1 MKDSAMH
8 PNVRSLRAIYA
19 DLTRIGEYAADDMVL
34 HKAERAFVRDAAAGR
49 AVGKEAAVAHERE
62 LVRMT
67 GGTLVMDVE
76 HMVANDHFGAV
87 FGVLR
92 AHRDGA
98 TLAVPFCGVW
108 RFRGGLVTEHWE
120 NAYDVLTVEA
130 FLSGKPRTDPVHGN
144 ED

>member
-1 MKDSAMH
+1 MNTAIH

-19 DLTRIGEYAADDMVL
+19 DLTRIGEYSADDVVL
-34 HKAERAFVRDAAAGR
+34 HKADRAFLRDAAAGR
-49 AVGKEAAVAHERE
+49 AVGREAVVTHERE

-67 GGTLVMDVE
+67 DGTLVMDVE

-92 AHRDGA
+92 AHRAGA
-98 TLAVPFCGVW
+98 TLAIPFCGVW
-108 RFRGGLVTEHWE
+108 RFRDGLVTEHWE
-120 NAYDVLTVEA
+120 NAYDVGAVQA
-130 FLSGKPRTDPVHGN
+130 FLMGDSKSAPVHGN